1 VERAPALTTAG
12 ILAFVGSW
20 NGCLL
25 PLLVLSD
32 P

>member
-1 VERAPALTTAG
+1 LTTAG